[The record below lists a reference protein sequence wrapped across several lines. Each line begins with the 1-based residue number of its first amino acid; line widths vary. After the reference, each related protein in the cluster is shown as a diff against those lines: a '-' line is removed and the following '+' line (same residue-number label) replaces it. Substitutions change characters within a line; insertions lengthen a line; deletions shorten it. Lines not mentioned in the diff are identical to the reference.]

1 MKKTLFV
8 IFLLLFNLGIY
19 SQNCPTPSNSGV
31 FVTLDATYQ
40 LGSVSDGET
49 NVGLCFYNNTAQL
62 VTAFQFRVYYDNTA
76 FSSVSDVVS
85 LNNTF
90 SQELKFVDN
99 NAEGFVTIT
108 LTYTGN
114 QNTFSLPNGP
124 SVKLIMEHSPSFAGL
139 LAVAPMSFTGTQTF
153 PNLSTNQPGLDIALT
168 LENFGGIFQPVTFS
182 YAGTFLNVNG
192 SGAKNIF
199 VGLERKLKTGGSWA
213 QVSSVETNVDGVF
226 EFNQVSVDTT
236 GYDVRLKI
244 QGDTLS
250 VGNVISVSD
259 AQKINRFL
267 LGIETPV
274 GFDFYSSDVNGNNTI
289 TISDVYGVFG
299 RVSGRFTS
307 WPNNVKDVKFFTQN
321 EFNTI
326 NGSTSNFTSTI
337 PGVTNI
343 IYNITSDS
351 PSNLTYYVLVPGDAN
366 QTGFQMAR
374 MVPLQITNP
383 DLTPFNI
390 IDRTIE
396 YDNPNLGMIE
406 LRFPTT
412 ISVNEQ
418 NLVNVPVYV
427 KTNNNN
433 GVGSLQFRLKYDSE
447 LLNFRGI
454 VSNSSVSR
462 WISYLN
468 PNDNEVEWGGY
479 DPTNNQNILTNDSQ
493 VFTLQFTSNSIPSDW
508 VQGPLYVSKKFAG
521 NNMSYDLKIIPSQGI
536 VSVGRVSGDNIVL
549 DSKDM
554 IVYPNPT
561 DDLITVRFYV
571 ENTGNVW
578 LSLFDMGG
586 GKLKT
591 IINDHMPSGNYS
603 YTTNIGYL
611 PSGTYVI
618 VLNKQ
623 NTINS
628 KKIIKN

>member
-8 IFLLLFNLGIY
+8 IFLLLFNLEIY
-19 SQNCPTPSNSGV
+19 SQTCPTPTSSGV
-31 FVTLDATYQ
+31 FVTMDATYQ
-40 LGSVSDGET
+40 LGSVSNGET
-49 NVGLCFYNNTAQL
+49 NVGLCFYNNTTQL
-62 VTAFQFRVYYDNTA
+62 VTAYQFRVYYDNAA

-85 LNNTF
+85 LNTSF

-99 NAEGFVTIT
+99 NASGYVTIT

-114 QNTFSLPNGP
+114 QNTFSIPNGP
-124 SVKLIMEHSPSFAGL
+124 SVKLVLTHSNSFAGL
-139 LAVAPMSFTGTQTF
+139 NAVAPMSFTGTQTF
-153 PNLSTNQPGLDIALT
+153 PNLSTSQPGLDISLN
-168 LENFGGIFQPVTFS
+168 LENFGGIFQPVTFT

-192 SGAKNIF
+192 SGAKNIH
-199 VGLERKLKTGGSWA
+199 VSLERKLKTGGPWS
-213 QVSSVETNVDGVF
+213 QVSSVSSNVNGIF
-226 EFNQVSVDTT
+226 EFNQISVDTT
-236 GYDVRLKI
+236 GYDVRLKV

-307 WPNNVKDVKFFTQN
+307 WPNNVKDVKFFTQA
-321 EFNTI
+321 EFNSI
-326 NGSTSNFTSTI
+326 NGSSSNFTSTI
-337 PGVTNI
+337 PGVTNF

-351 PSNLTYYVLVPGDAN
+351 PSNLIYYVLVPGDAN

-374 MVPLQITNP
+374 MVPLEITNP
-383 DLTPFNI
+383 NLSPFNI
-390 IDRTIE
+390 IDKTNQ
-396 YDNPNLGMIE
+396 YDNSNLGSIE

-412 ISVNEQ
+412 ISVNEL

-433 GVGSLQFRLKYDSE
+433 VGSLQFSLKYNSE

-462 WISYLN
+462 WVSYLN
-468 PNDNEVEWGGY
+468 PNDNEIEWGGY
-479 DPTNNQNILTNDSQ
+479 DPTNNQNILTDNSQ
-493 VFTLQFTSNSIPSDW
+493 VFTLQFTSNTIPSDW
-508 VQGPLYVSKKFAG
+508 AQGPLYVSKKFAG
-521 NNMSYDLKIIPSQGI
+521 DNLSYDLKIIPSQGI
-536 VSVGRVSGDNIVL
+536 VSVGRLSGANILLDN
-549 DSKDM
+549 KDM
-554 IVYPNPT
+554 IVFPNPT

-571 ENTGNVW
+571 ENKGNVW

-586 GKLKT
+586 GQLKT

-611 PSGTYVI
+611 PSGTYIV